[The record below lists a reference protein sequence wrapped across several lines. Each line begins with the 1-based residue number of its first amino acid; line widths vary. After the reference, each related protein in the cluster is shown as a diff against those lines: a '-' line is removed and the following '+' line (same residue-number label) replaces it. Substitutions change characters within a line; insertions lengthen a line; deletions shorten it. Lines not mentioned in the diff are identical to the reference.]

1 MVSATFMKPNF
12 PNFVFNPKTKYL
24 KKYYANTFGCF
35 VKEKKISKKISKINF
50 KIPPYLPHLGSKIVI
65 CLYMISK
72 SAPFWNQRGRTIS
85 VRSCI
90 TNTKPR
96 FPSCCFLGSW
106 TWGTVSEGLIFI
118 DYIVPGNTIYY
129 NLFET

>member
-50 KIPPYLPHLGSKIVI
+50 KILPYLPHLGSKIEI

-72 SAPFWNQRGRTIS
+72 SAPF
-85 VRSCI
+85 
-90 TNTKPR
+90 
-96 FPSCCFLGSW
+96 
-106 TWGTVSEGLIFI
+106 
-118 DYIVPGNTIYY
+118 
-129 NLFET
+129 